1 DGGLERV
8 GERLDDLLELLG
20 RTDTAATGDDD
31 VRLGE
36 LRAVAADDRA
46 ARGDL
51 GGVLGVRDLD
61 VHDLA
66 CTGGRRGLDST
77 RAQRVDGRLTRDG
90 GLDGEGA
97 TEDRVD
103 GRAVGLDLDDVA
115 EDAGAGAGR
124 ETSRDLLA
132 LERGGQD
139 RSDLDGHDRAGTG
152 GRRWLDSTRA
162 QRVDGRLTRDGGLGC
177 EGASEDRVDGRAVG
191 LDLDDVAED
200 AGAGAGRETSRDL
213 LALERGGQD

>member
-1 DGGLERV
+1 
-8 GERLDDLLELLG
+8 ELLG

-51 GGVLGVRDLD
+51 GGVLGVRDLA

-66 CTGGRRGLDST
+66 GTGGRRGLDST

-103 GRAVGLDLDDVA
+103 GRAVGLYLDDVA

-139 RSDLDGHDRAGTG
+139 DR
-152 GRRWLDSTRA
+152 GRTL
-162 QRVDGRLTRDGGLGC
+162 LG
-177 EGASEDRVDGRAVG
+177 EA
-191 LDLDDVAED
+191 
-200 AGAGAGRETSRDL
+200 
-213 LALERGGQD
+213 GQDV